1 MIRGVSFVGL
11 ALAGLALAAC
21 VQDSAQ
27 QTNQNMRQS
36 KIYIGALDC
45 TVAGGQGYLIG
56 GSRDANCLFTP
67 ETGQP
72 QAYRGTIRDLG
83 IDIGETKALRLQWK
97 AFSLGSKRG
106 PEALV
111 GTYVG
116 ESAAVTADSRSG
128 GNWFYGG
135 VDAQVALVTTATF
148 VGENSGYNIQYA
160 AMTITLNMVQ

>member
-1 MIRGVSFVGL
+1 MIKGVLFVGL
-11 ALAGLALAAC
+11 ALAGLAAAGC

-36 KIYIGALDC
+36 RVYIGVLEC
-45 TVAGGQGYLIG
+45 TVAGGSGYLIG
-56 GSRDANCLFTP
+56 GNRDANCLFTP
-67 ETGQP
+67 ETGQA
-72 QAYRGTIRDLG
+72 QAYKGTIRDLG

-97 AFSLGSKRG
+97 AFSLGAKRG

-116 ESAAVTADSRSG
+116 ESAALTADSRTG

-148 VGENSGYNIQYA
+148 LGENSGYNVQYA
-160 AMTITLNMVQ
+160 AMTITLSMV

>member
-56 GSRDANCLFTP
+56 GSREANCLFTP

>member
-11 ALAGLALAAC
+11 ALAGLAVAAC

-56 GSRDANCLFTP
+56 GSREANCLFTP

-106 PEALV
+106 PESLV

>member
-1 MIRGVSFVGL
+1 MVKGLSFVVL
-11 ALAGLALAAC
+11 AFAGLAVAGC
-21 VQDSAQ
+21 VQDNAQ
-27 QTNQNMRQS
+27 STNQSMKQS
-36 KIYIGALDC
+36 RVYIGALEC
-45 TVAGGQGYLIG
+45 TVAGGTGYLIG
-56 GSRDANCLFTP
+56 GSRAANCLFTP

-83 IDIGETKALRLQWK
+83 IDIVETRPVRLLWK
-97 AFSLGSKRG
+97 AFSLSSKRG

-148 VGENSGYNIQYA
+148 VGDNAGYNVQYA
-160 AMTITLNMVQ
+160 AMTITLSMVP

>member
-1 MIRGVSFVGL
+1 MWRPSCGRA
-11 ALAGLALAAC
+11 ALCARIA
-21 VQDSAQ
+21 
-27 QTNQNMRQS
+27 
-36 KIYIGALDC
+36 
-45 TVAGGQGYLIG
+45 
-56 GSRDANCLFTP
+56 
-67 ETGQP
+67 
-72 QAYRGTIRDLG
+72 
-83 IDIGETKALRLQWK
+83 ALRLQWK

>member
-1 MIRGVSFVGL
+1 MTRNLSFGVL
-11 ALAGLALAAC
+11 ALAGLAAAGC

-36 KIYIGALDC
+36 KIYIGVLEC

-67 ETGQP
+67 ETGQS
-72 QAYRGTIRDLG
+72 QAYKGTIRDLG
-83 IDIGETKALRLQWK
+83 IDIGETKPVRLLWK
-97 AFSLGSKRG
+97 AYSIGSQRG

-116 ESAAVTADSRSG
+116 ESAAVTADSRTG

-135 VDAQVALVTTATF
+135 VDAQIALITTATF
-148 VGENSGYNIQYA
+148 VGDNAGYNVQYA
-160 AMTITLNMVQ
+160 AMTITLSMVR

>member
-1 MIRGVSFVGL
+1 MTKNLSFGAL
-11 ALAGLALAAC
+11 ALAGLAVEGC

-27 QTNQNMRQS
+27 QTNQSMRNS
-36 KIYIGALDC
+36 KVYIGALQC

-83 IDIGETKALRLQWK
+83 IDIGETKPVRLLWK
-97 AFSLGSKRG
+97 AYSLGSQRG

-116 ESAAVTADSRSG
+116 ESAAVTADSRTG

-135 VDAQVALVTTATF
+135 VDAQIALITTATF
-148 VGENSGYNIQYA
+148 VGDNAGYNIQYA
-160 AMTITLNMVQ
+160 AMTITLSMVQ

>member
-1 MIRGVSFVGL
+1 MIKGVSLGTL
-11 ALAGLALAAC
+11 ALAGLAVAGC

-36 KIYIGALDC
+36 KVYIGALDC
-45 TVAGGQGYLIG
+45 TVAGGSGYLIG
-56 GSRDANCLFTP
+56 GSRAANCLFTP

-72 QAYRGTIRDLG
+72 QACTGTIRDLG

-106 PEALV
+106 SEALV

-148 VGENSGYNIQYA
+148 LGENSGYNIQYA
-160 AMTITLNMVQ
+160 AMTITLSTVP

>member
-11 ALAGLALAAC
+11 ALAGLAVAAC

>member
-11 ALAGLALAAC
+11 ALAGLAVAAC

-56 GSRDANCLFTP
+56 GSREANCLFTP

>member
-1 MIRGVSFVGL
+1 MTRKLSFGAL
-11 ALAGLALAAC
+11 AVAGLAVAGC

-36 KIYIGALDC
+36 RVYIGALQC

-72 QAYRGTIRDLG
+72 QAYKGTIRDLG
-83 IDIGETKALRLQWK
+83 IDIGETKPVRLLWK
-97 AFSLGSKRG
+97 AYSLGSQRG

-116 ESAAVTADSRSG
+116 ESAAVTADSRTG

-135 VDAQVALVTTATF
+135 VDAQIALITTATF
-148 VGENSGYNIQYA
+148 VGDNAGYNVQYA
-160 AMTITLNMVQ
+160 AMTITLSMVR

>member
-1 MIRGVSFVGL
+1 MTKNVLLGAL
-11 ALAGLALAAC
+11 ALAGLATAGC

-27 QTNQNMRQS
+27 QTNQSMRNS
-36 KIYIGALDC
+36 KVYIGALQC

-83 IDIGETKALRLQWK
+83 IDIGETKPVRLLWK
-97 AFSLGSKRG
+97 AYSLGSARG

-116 ESAAVTADSRSG
+116 ETAAVTADSRTG

-135 VDAQVALVTTATF
+135 VDAQIALITTATF
-148 VGENSGYNIQYA
+148 VGDNAGYNVQYA
-160 AMTITLNMVQ
+160 AMTITLSMVR

>member
-1 MIRGVSFVGL
+1 MIKRFAFVGL
-11 ALAGLALAAC
+11 AVAGLAVAGC
-21 VQDSAQ
+21 VEDSAQ
-27 QTNQNMRQS
+27 QTNQSMRQS

-45 TVAGGQGYLIG
+45 TVAGGSGYLIG
-56 GSRDANCLFTP
+56 GSREANCLFTP

-72 QAYRGTIRDLG
+72 QAYKGTIRDLG
-83 IDIGETKALRLQWK
+83 IDIGETKALRLQRK

-116 ESAAVTADSRSG
+116 ESAALTADSRSG

-148 VGENSGYNIQYA
+148 LGENSGYNVQYA
-160 AMTITLNMVQ
+160 AMTITLSMAQ